1 MQRKKGNYR
10 KQGGVKII
18 FGELLIALFSGI
30 FLGIFTGLVP
40 GVHINMASMFILTVS
55 PILFAFFSPL
65 AVAVFIIAMAITHTF
80 LDNIPSIYLG
90 APEPGAALAVL
101 PGHKMLLQGEGYEAV
116 KLMTVGSF
124 FGLLLSAVLIIP
136 SIPLVKA
143 IFPYLQQFMG
153 WILLAV
159 VLAII
164 FHEQKKIVALALFLL
179 SGTLGV
185 IAFNLPQI
193 DTPLFPML
201 SGLFGLS
208 TLFLS
213 LNDKVN
219 IPPQKIADKLSL
231 EKKKVFTAIGL
242 STFCGSLVSLFP
254 GVGAAE
260 ASVLGNELTGRR
272 IGDKGFLMLVGGV
285 NTVNMVVSFLTFY
298 ALDKPRN
305 GAIVVVKELI
315 KEITFNNLWIFLAV
329 AVVAGCVAMV
339 LTLYLSKKFSHYI
352 TKVNYQKLCVGI
364 ILLVGL
370 MVLLLSGIYG
380 FILMAVSTAVGL
392 LPPLAGVKR
401 SINMGSLL
409 LPVIL
414 MFLL

>member
-1 MQRKKGNYR
+1 M
-10 KQGGVKII
+10 
-18 FGELLIALFSGI
+18 LIALFSGI

-40 GVHINMASMFILTVS
+40 GVHINMASMFILTAS
-55 PILFAFFSPL
+55 PILFVFFSPL
-65 AVAVFIIAMAITHTF
+65 AVAAFIIAMAITHTF

-90 APEPGAALAVL
+90 APEPGSALAVL

-124 FGLLLSAVLIIP
+124 FGLLLSAVLIVP

-315 KEITFNNLWIFLAV
+315 KEITFNDLWIFLAV
-329 AVVAGCVAMV
+329 AVMAGCAAMV

-364 ILLVGL
+364 IILVGL

>member
-1 MQRKKGNYR
+1 M
-10 KQGGVKII
+10 
-18 FGELLIALFSGI
+18 LIALFSGI

-40 GVHINMASMFILTVS
+40 GVHINMASMFILTAS
-55 PILFAFFSPL
+55 PILFVFFSPL
-65 AVAVFIIAMAITHTF
+65 AVAAFIIAMAITHTF

-124 FGLLLSAVLIIP
+124 FGLLLSAILIVP

-315 KEITFNNLWIFLAV
+315 KEITFNDLWIFLAL
-329 AVVAGCVAMV
+329 AVIAGCAAMV

-364 ILLVGL
+364 IILVGL

>member
-1 MQRKKGNYR
+1 
-10 KQGGVKII
+10 
-18 FGELLIALFSGI
+18 
-30 FLGIFTGLVP
+30 
-40 GVHINMASMFILTVS
+40 MASMFILTAS
-55 PILFAFFSPL
+55 PILFVFFSPL
-65 AVAVFIIAMAITHTF
+65 AVAAFIIAMAITHTF

-315 KEITFNNLWIFLAV
+315 KEITFNDLWIFLAL
-329 AVVAGCVAMV
+329 AVIAGCMAMV

-364 ILLVGL
+364 IILVGL